1 MEKEVVLITGGTG
14 LVGKVLAPL
23 LIKNGFEV
31 ILLSRNAQGENIF
44 LWDISKNFID
54 KNAIIK
60 CDHIIHLAGEG
71 IADKHWTA
79 ERKKAIIDSRVLSSE
94 LLIKSLKQNN
104 KEIKTII
111 AASAVGYYGSETS
124 QHIYRETDKPSTGFL
139 SETCVEWEQ
148 ATAGFAPYCDR
159 LIQLRL
165 GVVLDKNGGALKK
178 IAQPIN
184 YYAGTVLGDGKQY
197 MPWIDVNDL
206 CQMILFCIQNQKVE
220 GIYNAVASEHI
231 SNETFTQAIAKALG
245 KSIILP
251 HVPAFVIKMIFGE
264 LAVTVLE
271 GSRVSNEKIKQAGFQ
286 FKSDTIE
293 KSLTNLLGQ

>member
-14 LVGKVLAPL
+14 LVGKVLSPL

-31 ILLSRNAQGENIF
+31 ILLSRNAQGENVF

-60 CDHIIHLAGEG
+60 CDHIVHLAGEG

-148 ATAGFAPYCDR
+148 ATVDFAPYCDR

-197 MPWIDVNDL
+197 MPWIDVNDV
-206 CQMILFCIQNQKVE
+206 CQMILFGIQNQQIR
-220 GIYNAVASEHI
+220 GIYNAVASQHI
-231 SNETFTQAIAKALG
+231 TNEIFTHAIAKALN
-245 KSIILP
+245 KSIVLP

-271 GSRVSNEKIKQAGFQ
+271 GSRASNEKIKQAGFKFQ
-286 FKSDTIE
+286 FDTIE
-293 KSLTNLLGQ
+293 KALNNLLGT